1 MNCAIKIKKLAE
13 NLKANG
19 MDACAITDH
28 GVAQAFPEAMNTA
41 ERINKDENKIKVIYG
56 CEAYFVDDF
65 VYGKLVTL
73 AVKSPVN
80 KTGVFQNDICES
92 DSIVRHYLYKDKV
105 CEGLDGIN
113 IHQSLKDDLV
123 NRLSLLDV
131 SEAQLKNDVEIFDDW
146 YARWYTIN
154 NMKLLDPV
162 DVIKKGHQAEQ
173 VNTHNSDTPDLQN
186 ETLQLNKALP

>member
-1 MNCAIKIKKLAE
+1 M
-13 NLKANG
+13 
-19 MDACAITDH
+19 
-28 GVAQAFPEAMNTA
+28 
-41 ERINKDENKIKVIYG
+41 
-56 CEAYFVDDF
+56 
-65 VYGKLVTL
+65 
-73 AVKSPVN
+73 
-80 KTGVFQNDICES
+80 
-92 DSIVRHYLYKDKV
+92 YKDKV
-105 CEGLDGIN
+105 CEGLNGIN